1 MIVYEPPRAAT
12 RIPLIDLHGVFAPDP
27 TRREAAAW
35 DIHKACRETGFF
47 YVVNHGVPD
56 ALVQAQMDASRA
68 FFALSAEAKMALHI
82 DRSPHRRGYEP
93 LALQTLDHGAPPD
106 LKESA
111 MFGREADDHLDVDPA
126 TAPNL
131 WPDLAGFREVMLQYQ
146 AQMMRL
152 GRGLAGLLA
161 LSLDLPEDYFADALS
176 RPSCAVRL
184 LRYPPQPTDAAFNQ
198 LGSGAHTDWGMLT
211 LLLQDDI
218 GGLEVRNVD
227 GDWIRAAPVPGAFV
241 VNLGDMIPVA
251 TGGLYTSNFHRVL
264 NNHSGRDRHS
274 IATFFN
280 PPPDHVFDCV
290 PSCRPTDWRPHPR
303 TFGDHIREMMQKTYA
318 SA

>member
-1 MIVYEPPRAAT
+1 MIVYEPPKAAIH
-12 RIPLIDLHGVFAPDP
+12 IPQIDLDGVFAGDWP
-27 TRREAAAW
+27 RRETAARQMRE
-35 DIHKACRETGFF
+35 ACLETGFF
-47 YVVNHGVPD
+47 YVINHGVPD
-56 ALVQAQMDASRA
+56 ALMQAQMDASRA
-68 FFALSAEAKMALHI
+68 FFALPAEAKMALHI

-93 LALQTLDHGAPPD
+93 LALQTLDQGAPPD

-111 MFGREADDHLDVDPA
+111 MFGREADDPLDLA
-126 TAPNL
+126 AAPNL
-131 WPDLAGFREVMLQYQ
+131 WPDLEGFRAVMRQYQ

-152 GRGLAGLLA
+152 GSGLAGLLA
-161 LSLDLPEDYFADALS
+161 LSLDLPEDYFAEALS

-184 LRYPPQPTDAAFNQ
+184 LRYPPQPAEAAFNQ

-227 GDWIRAAPVPGAFV
+227 GDWIRAVPIPGAFV
-241 VNLGDMIPVA
+241 VNLGDMIPAA
-251 TGGLYTSNFHRVL
+251 TGGLYRSNFHRVL
-264 NNHSGRDRHS
+264 NNQSGRDRYS

-290 PSCRPTDWRPHPR
+290 PSCRPAAWRPNPR